1 MSDDKL
7 VKRGELVLLIGEE
20 EDPEEELKRMNRG
33 KVGRPFTYTNSL
45 IWALAVLRVCLR
57 LPYRQL
63 TGFAR
68 RLARIL
74 GFRLTIDPSTVYRR
88 IRRLAEGGRTVIL
101 TTNDLED
108 AERTCDRVAII
119 DKGRLLALGTVEELE
134 EKFQERGLEEV
145 KQMIRGRAST

>member
-20 EDPEEELKRMNRG
+20 EAPEEELKRMNRG
-33 KVGRPFTYTNSL
+33 KVGRPFTCVDSL
-45 IWALAVLRVCLR
+45 IWTLVMLRVCLR

-74 GFRLTIDPSTVYRR
+74 GFRLVYRR
-88 IRRLAEGGRTVIL
+88 IRRLAEGRGLPDVRVEPGR
-101 TTNDLED
+101 
-108 AERTCDRVAII
+108 RVVASV
-119 DKGRLLALGTVEELE
+119 DSTGLKVGNPRRVDEAQVEEAA
-134 EKFQERGLEEV
+134 GL
-145 KQMIRGRAST
+145 R